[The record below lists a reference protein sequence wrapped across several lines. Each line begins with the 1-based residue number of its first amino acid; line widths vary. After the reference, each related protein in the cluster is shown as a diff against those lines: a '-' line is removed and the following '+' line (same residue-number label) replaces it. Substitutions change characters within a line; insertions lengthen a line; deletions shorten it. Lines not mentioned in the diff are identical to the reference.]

1 VALRKHRTDAAV
13 AADEADTARI
23 DASAYWV
30 CLALLLAVV
39 TLAMRIA
46 SMW

>member
-1 VALRKHRTDAAV
+1 VALRKHRTDVAV
-13 AADEADTARI
+13 AANEADTART

-30 CLALLLAVV
+30 CLALLLAMV

-46 SMW
+46 SLW

>member
-1 VALRKHRTDAAV
+1 MALHRYRTDAGI
-13 AADEADTARI
+13 AATEAETARA
-23 DASAYWV
+23 DAPVYWI

-46 SMW
+46 SIW

>member
-1 VALRKHRTDAAV
+1 MTLREYRTDAAV
-13 AADEADTARI
+13 AANEADTARI

-30 CLALLLAVV
+30 CLALLLAMV

-46 SMW
+46 SVW

>member
-1 VALRKHRTDAAV
+1 MREYRTDAAV
-13 AADEADTARI
+13 AANEADTARI

-30 CLALLLAVV
+30 CLALLLAMV

-46 SMW
+46 SVW